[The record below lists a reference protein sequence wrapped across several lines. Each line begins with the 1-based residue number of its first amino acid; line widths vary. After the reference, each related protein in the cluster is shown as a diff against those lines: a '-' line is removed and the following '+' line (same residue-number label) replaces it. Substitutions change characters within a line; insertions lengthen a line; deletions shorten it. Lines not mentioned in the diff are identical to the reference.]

1 MMSSSAIGSPEVFL
15 PVNWADGMKINK
27 DHFRAEQQAYNWQQA
42 LHSRAALNGSNYG
55 LFPTGDPHPGRPV
68 VITTDNQQQVSMR
81 LPACQ
86 AITPG
91 GYLVYLREGSVT
103 GEHRMTT
110 PVPAPVPSPIPAPA
124 LSLPYAGLA
133 ANDAEYLVVL
143 TVNPYNRLPAGTP
156 DLQESQLRSPFT
168 APTYRLTLVDIRD
181 AGRGTPGDFF
191 LPLGRIRVSDGK
203 LLPDEDYIPP
213 CTCIAAHPALT
224 EWHAE
229 LEEFFGQMESFVLR
243 IQQKIVQ
250 KGQQNDLAAVV
261 GDLCNTIAPWLAGE
275 YQRVL
280 LEYLSQPPVRA
291 IAGLAG
297 LARLLKNRLD
307 VYAGALKDELLNYFA
322 DWCGIQQGEWESVLT
337 AASTIR
343 YDHAQIRE
351 ALRPM
356 DAFTD
361 FMLRLFASL
370 AALEYIGKKREAGIF
385 VKEHLVVPAEEAPTA
400 RRRSFLAE

>member
-1 MMSSSAIGSPEVFL
+1 MMSSSAIGSPEIFL
-15 PVNWADGMKINK
+15 PVNWTDGMKINK

-42 LHSRAALNGSNYG
+42 LHSRAGLNDSNYG
-55 LFPTGDPHPGRPV
+55 LFPTGDLHPGRPV

-103 GEHRMTT
+103 TGENRMTT
-110 PVPAPVPSPIPAPA
+110 PVPA
-124 LSLPYAGLA
+124 LNLPYALLA
-133 ANDAEYLVVL
+133 ASDAEYLVVL
-143 TVNPYNRLPAGTP
+143 AVDPYNRIPTGTP
-156 DLQESQLRSPFT
+156 DMQESQLRSPFT
-168 APTYRLTLVDIRD
+168 APTCRLTLVDIRD

-191 LPLGRIRVSDGK
+191 LPLGRIRVSEGK
-203 LLPDEDYIPP
+203 VLPGEDYIPP
-213 CTCIAAHPALT
+213 CTCIAAHPILT
-224 EWHAE
+224 GWHAE
-229 LEEFFGQMESFVLR
+229 LEQFFGQMESFVLR

-261 GDLCNTIAPWLAGE
+261 GDLCNTIASSLAGE

-280 LEYLSQPPVRA
+280 LEYAFQPPVRA
-291 IAGLAG
+291 IAGLAA

-307 VYAGALKDELLNYFA
+307 VYAGTLKDELLNYFA

-337 AASTIR
+337 AASTVR

-361 FMLRLFASL
+361 FMRRLFASL

-385 VKEHLVVPAEEAPTA
+385 VKEHLVVPAEEAPTP